1 MQINYYYDY
10 DYDYDYD
17 CDYDYT
23 TTTTTNDRQKVQF
36 NRLITVFRLRRRMLS
51 GLTTV

>member
-10 DYDYDYD
+10 DYDYDY
-17 CDYDYT
+17 T
-23 TTTTTNDRQKVQF
+23 TTTTTTTTTINDRQKVQF